1 MVPTFEDLTVDIKR
15 EFNGQWGSGRKFV
28 SNDVYAASKKSIEGL
43 SMMPSHRLD
52 EPDFDSYRVCLG
64 REFSYTCQSVLTSK
78 RRRDDVSETRRGIT
92 TSLVLTMKVKFEKRL
107 FKVSDVVIS

>member
-1 MVPTFEDLTVDIKR
+1 MTPCFDDLIIDVRR

-43 SMMPSHRLD
+43 SSMPSHRLD
-52 EPDFDSYRVCLG
+52 EPSFDSYRVCLG

-78 RRRDDVSETRRGIT
+78 RRRDDGNDP
-92 TSLVLTMKVKFEKRL
+92 RL
-107 FKVSDVVIS
+107 G